1 MSRREVSAVA
11 GSPLAGVRSGLQ
23 RAAAFVALLVVP
35 ATLALLLSYG
45 RNDGTDTVAYR
56 LGEKWGPLLPLIFG
70 IPAAVLLVAA
80 WAVRFL
86 PGGKAAAEA
95 APMFRR
101 ARTGGPRPVS
111 VLALAGL
118 LLLLVFAPGTGVE
131 AYHGARALSGSG
143 LVLTVGEDT
152 YVTRTEESTGRRRG
166 LNYYL
171 DTPYGEAIAEG
182 RPSDGDRFGVYP
194 ADDERAWKISL
205 WGWVATVFVALLTI
219 AMVVGVVALGR
230 SQLRRS
236 VARRRWRGQRPRRV
250 GVLAAAYG
258 TTAALLAAGSSAW
271 VVVDEA
277 SAGGTRITMPIPGA
291 DEYDLSRFWVRDG
304 EAEHPFY
311 WAEADSVAEPVESR
325 SLNENRDDALGRLDV
340 WADITVYPSSSDAEK
355 AAELWLDEQQGER
368 VTLDDGSA
376 GRWDADGTEIKT
388 ATVRGQVLV
397 TVDIDDWSWEQ
408 SPEQVAARLFA
419 DAPEIRD
426 LLAAHR
432 QQILDAELP
441 WWG

>member
-1 MSRREVSAVA
+1 MSRREVSAGV
-11 GSPLAGVRSGLQ
+11 GSPLASVRSGLQ
-23 RAAAFVALLVVP
+23 RAAALVALLVVP
-35 ATLALLLSYG
+35 ATLARLVSYG
-45 RNDGTDTVAYR
+45 RNDGSDTVAFR

-101 ARTGGPRPVS
+101 ARTGGPRSVS
-111 VLALAGL
+111 VLALAGMLVL
-118 LLLLVFAPGTGVE
+118 LTFAPTMAAE
-131 AYHGARALSGSG
+131 SYHGVRALSGSG

-152 YVTRTEESTGRRRG
+152 YVTRTEESAGRRRG

-194 ADDERAWKISL
+194 ADDERAWNISA
-205 WGWVATVFVALLTI
+205 WGWLASVFVALLTMAI
-219 AMVVGVVALGR
+219 IVGIVALGR
-230 SQLRRS
+230 SQLRRF

-277 SAGGTRITMPIPGA
+277 SAGGTRITMAIPGA
-291 DEYDLSRFWVRDG
+291 DEYDLSSFWVRDG

-311 WAEADSVAEPVESR
+311 WAEDGSVAAPVQSR
-325 SLNENRDDALGRLDV
+325 RLNENRDDDLRLLDV
-340 WADITVYPSSSDAEK
+340 WATVTVYPTARDAEK
-355 AAELWLDEQQGER
+355 AAGLWLDEQQGEP
-368 VTLDDGSA
+368 VTLVDGTA
-376 GRWDADGTEIKT
+376 GRWDADGTEITT
-388 ATVRGQVLV
+388 ATVRGRVLV
-397 TVDIDDWSWEQ
+397 TVDIDDWSWEE
-408 SPEQVAARLFA
+408 SAEEVAARLRK
-419 DAPEIRD
+419 DASEIRD
-426 LLAAHR
+426 LVADHR